1 MTEPA
6 RQIEFS
12 EGFLHAVHLVDE
24 YYQKLNP
31 TRGQRFVR
39 KLFGLLYNVVIP
51 FPRAQPRFPPLAD
64 HFPGREF
71 RKAVFQR
78 QYLAVYELTPDKI
91 RFVLF
96 RHSSLDPDGG
106 FDELIAALG

>member
-1 MTEPA
+1 MNRMPY
-6 RQIEFS
+6 S
-12 EGFLHAVHLVDE
+12 DSLLVDE

-31 TRGQRFVR
+31 TRGQQFVK

-51 FPRAQPRFPPLAD
+51 FPRAQPQFPPLTGY
-64 HFPGREF
+64 FPGREF

-96 RHSSLDPDGG
+96 RHASLDPDGV
-106 FDELIAALG
+106 FAELTAELG